1 MKTLL
6 LVGVLLLVLGGL
18 SFVMPVPHREHH
30 GLKIGDTRISVQ
42 TENDEKLPPA
52 VGIILLAGGAL
63 AVVLGLRKT

>member
-1 MKTLL
+1 
-6 LVGVLLLVLGGL
+6 
-18 SFVMPVPHREHH
+18 MPVPHREHH